1 MAHTGNYSHI
11 YFKEQSQGLCNH
23 SKRLHCICLVIFQVS
38 KAYSKTWS
46 YREDA
51 LTSVYRQMQEMPAN
65 NKEESKSVLRAA
77 IFLVKRG
84 IDDKVYAVSN
94 VSLLV

>member
-1 MAHTGNYSHI
+1 MMCT
-11 YFKEQSQGLCNH
+11 
-23 SKRLHCICLVIFQVS
+23 LHFQVS

-51 LTSVYRQMQEMPAN
+51 LTSVHHQMRDFSG
-65 NKEESKSVLRAA
+65 SKDEAKSFLRAA

-84 IDDKVYAVSN
+84 VDDKVYAVS
-94 VSLLV
+94 VWRKRGSQYLF